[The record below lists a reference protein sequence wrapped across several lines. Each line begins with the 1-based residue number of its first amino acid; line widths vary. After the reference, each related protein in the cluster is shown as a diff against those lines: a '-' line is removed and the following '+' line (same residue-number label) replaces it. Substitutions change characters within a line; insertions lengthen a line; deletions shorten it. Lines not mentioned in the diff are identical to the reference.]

1 MAKSGA
7 AAATSRVAALNLEK
21 VIGRQTLNVSVP
33 RDINDKDF
41 GRLGRS
47 IIEVIRNH
55 TGCNCLSGVID
66 VVLRD
71 DLQGAINV
79 ELPG

>member
-1 MAKSGA
+1 MATA
-7 AAATSRVAALNLEK
+7 TATSRVAALQLEK
-21 VIGRQTLNVSVP
+21 VVGRQTLNVSVP
-33 RDINDKDF
+33 RDIGDKDF
-41 GRLGRS
+41 GRLGKS

-71 DLQGAINV
+71 DLRGAINV
-79 ELPG
+79 ELGG